1 MASMSALAVVP
12 VHTPQHLSAFLD
24 LPKRIYA
31 DDPNWIAPLDI
42 ERRMHF
48 DMKKNPFFAHAEGQL
63 FLALENGEPVG
74 RISAHLDRLHLARY
88 SDHTG
93 NFGFLEAVDR
103 EAVFSALLAAA
114 ERWLTAKDLK
124 RVQGPFNFS
133 INDECGLLV
142 DGFHTPPVV
151 MMGHARPY
159 YRDHLTAVGYAKA
172 KDLLAYRLDM
182 RKPIPRSLA
191 TMLAKAGNS
200 GKLSVRPLSKR
211 NLARDLKI
219 IVDVFNDAWSQNWNF
234 VPMTEAEVANLG
246 NVLRFLLDEEHVA
259 IASYDGEPAAMIV
272 TFPDFNLMCRDLHGK
287 LLPFGWAKLLWRLKF
302 TRHEAFRVPLLGV
315 RRKYRGSPLGTILIL
330 SVVEAA
336 NRFHRARGTMSCEF
350 SWILEDNLPMRRLIE
365 AVGAEPYKTYRIYE
379 KSLA

>member
-1 MASMSALAVVP
+1 MSALAVVP

-93 NFGFLEAVDR
+93 NFGFLEAVNR

>member
-1 MASMSALAVVP
+1 MSAIEVVP
-12 VHTPQHLSAFLD
+12 VQSPQHLSAFLN

-63 FLALENGEPVG
+63 FLAFENGESVG
-74 RISAHLDRLHLARY
+74 RISAHLDHLHLKRY
-88 SDHTG
+88 GDLTG

-103 EAVFSALLAAA
+103 QAIFTALLAAA
-114 ERWLTAKDLK
+114 EKWLRAKGLR

-142 DGFHTPPVV
+142 EGFDTPPAV

-159 YRDHLTAVGYAKA
+159 YRDRLAAAGYVKA

-182 RKPIPRSLA
+182 HKPLPRSLA
-191 TMLAKAGNS
+191 GMLAKAGNS

-211 NLARDLKI
+211 NLDRDLKMI
-219 IVDVFNDAWSQNWNF
+219 IDIFNDAWSQNWNF
-234 VPMTEAEVANLG
+234 VPMTEAEVSNLG

-259 IASYDGEPAAMIV
+259 IAAYDGEPAAMIV
-272 TFPDFNLMCRDLHGK
+272 TFPDFNLMCRDLGGRI
-287 LLPFGWAKLLWRLKF
+287 LPFGWAKLLWRLKF
-302 TRHEAFRVPLLGV
+302 RRHEAFRVPLLGV
-315 RRKYRGSPLGTILIL
+315 RQKYRGSPLGTILAL
-330 SVVEAA
+330 SVIEAA
-336 NRFHRARGTMSCEF
+336 RRFHRSRGTMRSEL
-350 SWILEDNLPMRRLIE
+350 SWVLEDNLPMRRLIE
-365 AVGAEPYKTYRIYE
+365 VVGAEPYKTYRIYE
-379 KSLA
+379 KSIV

>member
-1 MASMSALAVVP
+1 MSAIVVVP
-12 VHTPQHLSAFLD
+12 VQSPQHLSAFLD

-48 DMKKNPFFAHAEGQL
+48 DMKKNPFFTHADGQL
-63 FLALENGEPVG
+63 FLAFDNGEPVG

-88 SDHTG
+88 CDDTG

-103 EAVFSALLAAA
+103 QAVFAALLATA
-114 ERWLTAKDLK
+114 EQWLKAKGLK
-124 RVQGPFNFS
+124 RIQGPFNFS

-142 DGFHTPPVV
+142 DGFDTPPVV

-159 YRDHLTAVGYAKA
+159 YGERLAAAGYAKA

-182 RKPIPRSLA
+182 HRPLPRPLA
-191 TMLAKAGNS
+191 AMLSKSGNS

-211 NLARDLKI
+211 NLGRDLNI
-219 IVDVFNDAWSQNWNF
+219 IIDIFNDAWSQNWNF

-246 NVLRFLLDEEHVA
+246 NLLRFLLDEEHIA
-259 IASYDGEPAAMIV
+259 IASYEGEPAAMIV
-272 TFPDFNLMCRDLHGK
+272 TFPDFNLMCRDLHGS
-287 LLPFGWAKLLWRLKF
+287 LFPFGWAKLLWRLKF
-302 TRHEAFRVPLLGV
+302 MRHEAFRVPLLGV
-315 RRKYRGSPLGTILIL
+315 RRKYRNTPLGTILIT
-330 SVVEAA
+330 SVVEAV
-336 NRFHRARGTMSCEF
+336 NRFHRSRGTMSCEF

-365 AVGAEPYKTYRIYE
+365 AVGAQPYKTYRIYE
-379 KSLA
+379 KSID